1 MEKQREKYVYGKE
14 RKKNIKRRKICV
26 WENEREW
33 LKKKWRKIEKGNGK
47 KDMRGMNQVKE
58 K

>member
-1 MEKQREKYVYGKE
+1 MRKYVYGKE
-14 RKKNIKRRKICV
+14 RKTNIKEWKRVI
-26 WENEREW
+26 EN
-33 LKKKWRKIEKGNGK
+33 KKKREEEWQ